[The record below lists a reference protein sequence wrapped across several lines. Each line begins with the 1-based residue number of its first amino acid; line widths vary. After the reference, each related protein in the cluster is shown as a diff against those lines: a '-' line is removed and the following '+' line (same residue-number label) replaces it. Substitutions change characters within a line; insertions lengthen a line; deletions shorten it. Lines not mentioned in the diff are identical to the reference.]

1 MMVKVALARAAV
13 KRNPFSA
20 MTKPT
25 DKQAARMLSSMKAWF
40 CATPILQ
47 APEKSTASG
56 LP

>member
-25 DKQAARMLSSMKAWF
+25 DKQTARILSSMKAWF